1 MNNLVKILDE
11 IKFTIPNKIL
21 KEAFKEDHSYRSRNA
36 PFSLDNEIKR
46 KVLNPR
52 FLVDCDLVGG
62 QEAIINL
69 FDLKP
74 NFIDYFSM
82 VYDIPPDRLNYKPI
96 MSSLSISNL
105 PYPGSGVLTSP
116 GSVGNSF
123 GGPVLDTANAANM
136 VMNSN
141 SMIPDVSTSRVD
153 IIGDNTIMVRNN
165 QRVSAAY
172 QFRCILANDP
182 ELQNINPRYIKR
194 FAAGAILCVKS
205 YIYNTLRVDIDSG
218 FLTGGQE
225 LGYIKEYVDGLADYE
240 TMYQEFL
247 STVLRKVSLMNN
259 SVEHERF
266 LKRQF
271 SPL

>member
-21 KEAFKEDHSYRSRNA
+21 KEAFKEDHNYISRNA
-36 PFSLDNEIKR
+36 PFSLDNQIKR

-69 FDLKP
+69 FDLTPK
-74 NFIDYFSM
+74 FVDYFSM

-105 PYPGSGVLTSP
+105 PYPNSGVLTSP
-116 GSVGNSF
+116 GSAGNSF

-218 FLTGGQE
+218 FLSGGQE